1 MRLKETY
8 KKIKN
13 EYIERFLNQ
22 TDYTF
27 CRFIDDINV
36 DLGSYVLDFYDIK
49 YCIDNEI
56 ETQKLFD
63 YHDYQIDQ
71 YYKSKAFVSFGNWL
85 RGARNPE
92 SDKRC
97 WTRNM
102 RILEN
107 YVRKYADK

>member
-8 KKIKN
+8 QKTKN
-13 EYIERFLNQ
+13 EYIKRFLNQ

-49 YCIDNEI
+49 YCIDNGVEA
-56 ETQKLFD
+56 EKLLD

-71 YYKSKAFVSFGNWL
+71 YYKSKAFVSFENWL
-85 RGARNPE
+85 KGAINPE
-92 SDKRC
+92 SDKRY